1 MAVPLLFLQCELRLF
16 EPKRALVLA
25 EVPGTLWAK
34 ALGKIGRLSPVE
46 KKKFA
51 SFGIFSHRK
60 VNNTL
65 EKLHNVGS
73 KYNYIQWFPKC

>member
-25 EVPGTLWAK
+25 VLDEVPGTLWAK

-46 KKKFA
+46 KKKNLPLSA
-51 SFGIFSHRK
+51 SFPIGK
-60 VNNTL
+60 
-65 EKLHNVGS
+65 
-73 KYNYIQWFPKC
+73 